1 MNRLAP
7 PRRNL
12 RASELSPGHERTA
25 STTAVAYLRLPAA
38 RRRKGAAGFL
48 GELVW
53 RMVASDMRNII
64 LAALAVSILASCN
77 VGGTTANA
85 APNQFAD
92 ASGAGSSPTSTGLLQ
107 CRTLV
112 QQQSNTGSQQ
122 VVVLATCDPSEVL
135 TGGACS
141 NKTDTVEVVGYFS
154 SAFQDNQTF
163 RCAFTA
169 AQPGV
174 AATLVAQA
182 RCCHI

>member
-1 MNRLAP
+1 
-7 PRRNL
+7 
-12 RASELSPGHERTA
+12 
-25 STTAVAYLRLPAA
+25 
-38 RRRKGAAGFL
+38 
-48 GELVW
+48 
-53 RMVASDMRNII
+53 MRNII

-77 VGGTTANA
+77 VGGTKANA
-85 APNQFAD
+85 APNQPAD

-107 CRTLV
+107 CRTVV

-122 VVVLATCDPSEVL
+122 VVVLATCDLSEVL